1 MRDEEQ
7 GGMRG
12 RGREQEKRKKKKEKI
27 RSEFHRGDF
36 DCSMFQSLIPIVFKY
51 PV

>member
-1 MRDEEQ
+1 MKSKAACVEE
-7 GGMRG
+7 GENKK
-12 RGREQEKRKKKKEKI
+12 REKKKEKI
-27 RSEFHRGDF
+27 RSEFHRGDS